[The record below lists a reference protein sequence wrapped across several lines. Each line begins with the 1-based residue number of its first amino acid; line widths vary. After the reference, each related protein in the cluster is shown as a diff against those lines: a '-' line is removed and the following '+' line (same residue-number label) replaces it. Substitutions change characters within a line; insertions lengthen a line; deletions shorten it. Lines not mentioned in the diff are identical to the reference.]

1 MDTASAPHVT
11 GTAQEDKGKQV
22 QVTRTYLPSL
32 EEVDALLRGVWE
44 RRWVTNNGPLVQQME
59 RRLGERLGTAPP
71 WVLGN
76 ATLALQVAFKA
87 LKLSGEVITTPFSY
101 VATTSALVWEGCTPV
116 HVDIDPHT
124 FNIDP
129 EAIRAAIGPRTE
141 AILATH
147 VYGNA
152 CDVQAIERIAREKG
166 LAVIY
171 DAAHAFGSAY
181 GGRSLIDHGDVSICS
196 FHATKLYHSIEGGG
210 LWCRDA
216 AVRERSRLMRNFGHD
231 GPERFN
237 GVGINAKLSEMHAAV
252 GIVMLDHMDR
262 ILARRAEQWDRYAKG
277 LAGRVQ
283 LLRITEGTDHYNRS
297 YFPAV
302 FADEA
307 TLLRVD
313 QALQAQGIFARRYFH
328 PALNELPYVER
339 RSDTPVCASISRRV
353 LCLPLFHDLEP
364 GTQDLTMET
373 ILANL

>member
-1 MDTASAPHVT
+1 MKPIFVT
-11 GTAQEDKGKQV
+11 QP
-22 QVTRTYLPSL
+22 YLPPLDEFVPYL
-32 EEVDALLRGVWE
+32 EQIWQSKTLS
-44 RRWVTNNGPLVQQME
+44 NGGPMH
-59 RRLGERLGTAPP
+59 RRLEQELCEHLGVEHISLFAN
-71 WVLGN
+71 G
-76 ATLALQVAFKA
+76 TLALVTA
-87 LKLSGEVITTPFSY
+87 LQALRISGEVITTPYSF
-101 VATTSALVWEGCTPV
+101 VATAHSLLWNGLTPV
-116 HVDIDPHT
+116 FADIDPVT
-124 FNIDP
+124 LNLDP
-129 EAIRAAIGPRTE
+129 ARIEAAITPQTT
-141 AILATH
+141 AIVPVH
-147 VYGNA
+147 CYGTP
-152 CDVQAIERIAREKG
+152 CDVDAIQRIADNYNLK
-166 LAVIY
+166 VIY
-171 DAAHAFGSAY
+171 DAAHAFNAFYKGRQLLSY
-181 GGRSLIDHGDVSICS
+181 GDLSTCS

-262 ILARRAEQWDRYAKG
+262 ILARRAEQWDRYAAG
-277 LAGRVQ
+277 LAGRLQ
-283 LLRITEGTDHYNRS
+283 LLRIAEGTDHYNRS

-313 QALQAQGIFARRYFH
+313 QALQAHGIFARRYFH